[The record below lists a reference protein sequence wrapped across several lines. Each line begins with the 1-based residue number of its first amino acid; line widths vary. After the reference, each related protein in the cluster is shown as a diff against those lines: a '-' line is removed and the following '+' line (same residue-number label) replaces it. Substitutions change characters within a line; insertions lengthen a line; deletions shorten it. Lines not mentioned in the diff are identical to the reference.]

1 MSTASSA
8 VNARIISC
16 MVDLSVDN
24 LDQTFNHIQMQ
35 VKVATNNP
43 VYIGVANAAIP
54 TSSVRSNLINPVG
67 GTATAKWD
75 SSPNTIDA
83 DILLIDSGFVVP
95 GEEVTAV
102 AVDSVT
108 SEISPSITVG
118 CSFNA
123 RGTL

>member
-1 MSTASSA
+1 MSTASSTA
-8 VNARIISC
+8 IALMSC

-43 VYIGVANAAIP
+43 VYIGVANTAFPA
-54 TSSVRSNLINPVG
+54 SRVRSSLINPVG

-75 SSPNTIDA
+75 SSPNAIDA

-95 GEEVTAV
+95 GEVVTAV

-108 SEISPSITVG
+108 SEITPSITVG
-118 CSFNA
+118 CSLNA
-123 RGTL
+123 RRAL

>member
-1 MSTASSA
+1 MSIASSA
-8 VNARIISC
+8 VNARISC
-16 MVDLSVDN
+16 IVNLSVDN
-24 LDQTFNHIQMQ
+24 LGQTFNHIQMQ

-43 VYIGVANAAIP
+43 VYIGVANAAFP
-54 TSSVRSNLINPVG
+54 TSSVRSNLIDPVG

-75 SSPNTIDA
+75 SSPNAIDA

-108 SEISPSITVG
+108 SEITPSITVD
-118 CSFNA
+118 CSLNA
-123 RGTL
+123 RRNL